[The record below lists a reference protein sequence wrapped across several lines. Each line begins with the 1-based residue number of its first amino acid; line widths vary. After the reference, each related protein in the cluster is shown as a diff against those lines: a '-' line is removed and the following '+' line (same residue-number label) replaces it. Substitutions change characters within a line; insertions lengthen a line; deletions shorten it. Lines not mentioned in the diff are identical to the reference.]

1 MKGAGLHFLAVVA
14 SITVI
19 YLIVPISPSSSQT
32 TVWFLALLLVIGAV
46 SLFKLIGYLAIA
58 MWHLLWFVTAPH
70 SPRKRRLEL
79 WGVVVAGAG
88 MGTIFFYV
96 AVGGLVSD
104 EILFP
109 GSRLGI
115 HVSLSEAPILYWLS
129 EAVYFVLGAVILYFS
144 FHAGINMLRGL
155 PPHSTLQE
163 IRDNAA
169 QRL

>member
-1 MKGAGLHFLAVVA
+1 MHTTLRAPLANAMKGAGLHFLAVVA

-88 MGTIFFYV
+88 IAFC
-96 AVGGLVSD
+96 D
-104 EILFP
+104 R
-109 GSRLGI
+109 GSR
-115 HVSLSEAPILYWLS
+115 
-129 EAVYFVLGAVILYFS
+129 VL
-144 FHAGINMLRGL
+144 AGIPGEWRLLSVEQEPQVSPRPLAPARLEVRRLRGA
-155 PPHSTLQE
+155 
-163 IRDNAA
+163 DAG
-169 QRL
+169 